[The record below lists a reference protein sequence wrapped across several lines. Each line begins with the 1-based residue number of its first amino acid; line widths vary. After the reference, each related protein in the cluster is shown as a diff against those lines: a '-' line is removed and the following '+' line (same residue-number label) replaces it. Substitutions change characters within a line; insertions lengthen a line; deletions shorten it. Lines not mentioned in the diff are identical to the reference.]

1 MSNDFE
7 NTPAPA
13 PQPSPVSEKEQ
24 ARGWERDVLEKL
36 ALFTVREQRARRR
49 WSIFFKIAGLAVFIF
64 MLWTIFNYRSG
75 DLEPIGPHV
84 ALVEING
91 TIDATSENSAS
102 SVVGALEKGFE
113 APNSVGVILKINSPG
128 GSPVQ
133 SGIIFEDMMRLRKE
147 YPKKPLHVVIEETGA
162 SGGYYIAA
170 AGEKIFVNKASLVGS
185 IGVLMDGFDFTGL
198 MEKVGVQ
205 RRLLTAGENK
215 GLLDPFSTPTP
226 KQTEYVKELLE
237 EIHQQFIN
245 AVREGRGKRL
255 HETPETFSG
264 LIWTGSKAVELGLAD
279 DFGNVNSVAR
289 DVFETP
295 NIVEYTQIEGL
306 PERVL
311 KKFGVAVG
319 TGAVKPLLSGQVT
332 PLR

>member
-7 NTPAPA
+7 NTPSREPA
-13 PQPSPVSEKEQ
+13 QPKEPVS
-24 ARGWERDVLEKL
+24 GWERDVLEKL
-36 ALFTVREQRARRR
+36 ALFAVREQRARRR
-49 WSIFFKIAGLAVFIF
+49 WSVFFKIAGLAVFIF
-64 MLWTIFNYRSG
+64 LLWTIFNYRSG
-75 DLEPIGPHV
+75 ESEPIGPHV

-91 TIDATSENSAS
+91 TIDATSENSAA
-102 SVVGALEKGFE
+102 SVTGALEKAFD

-133 SGIIFEDMMRLRKE
+133 SGIIFEDMMRLRKD

-162 SGGYYIAA
+162 SGGYYVAA

-226 KQTEYVKELLE
+226 KQTEYVREMLR

-264 LIWTGSKAVELGLAD
+264 LVWTGAKAVELGLAD

-289 DVFETP
+289 DVFNTP
-295 NIVEYTQIEGL
+295 NVVEYTQIEGL

-319 TGAVKPLLSGQVT
+319 AGAMRPLLEEQAAK
-332 PLR
+332 LR

>member
-1 MSNDFE
+1 MSNDLD
-7 NTPAPA
+7 NTPPPDKSPEK
-13 PQPSPVSEKEQ
+13 PQ
-24 ARGWERDVLEKL
+24 AAGWERDVLEKL
-36 ALFTVREQRARRR
+36 ALFAVKEQRARRR
-49 WSIFFKIAGLAVFIF
+49 WSVFFKIAGLAVFAF
-64 MLWTIFNYRSG
+64 LLWTIFNYRSAET
-75 DLEPIGPHV
+75 EPIGPHV

-91 TIDATSENSAS
+91 VIDATSENSAS
-102 SVVGALEKGFE
+102 SVTGALEKAFE
-113 APNSVGVILKINSPG
+113 APNSVGVILKVNSPG

-133 SGIIFEDMMRLRKE
+133 SGIIFEDMMRLRKDH
-147 YPKKPLHVVIEETGA
+147 PTKPLHVVIEETGA
-162 SGGYYIAA
+162 SGGYYVAA

-205 RRLLTAGENK
+205 RRLMTAGENK
-215 GLLDPFSTPTP
+215 GLLDPFSTPTE
-226 KQTEYVKELLE
+226 KQTEYVRDMLG

-255 HETPETFSG
+255 RETPDTFSG
-264 LIWTGSKAVELGLAD
+264 LVWTGARAVELGLAD

-289 DVFETP
+289 DVFNTP
-295 NIVEYTQIEGL
+295 NVVEYTQIEGL

-319 TGAVKPLLSGQVT
+319 AGAIKPFLTEQAAT
-332 PLR
+332 LR